1 MTMNEKIAELEAQG
15 YIKNDSYEIYEN
27 AADGWTVQVFT
38 SSWSFEEYN
47 FDKEGNPIDA
57 WETGIGGR
65 VKQNLLKKCLTNNST
80 CDTIQ
85 SERKKKGNEKK

>member
-1 MTMNEKIAELEAQG
+1 MTMNEKIAELKAQG
-15 YIKNDSYEIYEN
+15 YIKNDSYEVYEN

-57 WETGIGGR
+57 WETGIGAGSS
-65 VKQNLLKKCLTNNST
+65 K
-80 CDTIQ
+80 IF
-85 SERKKKGNEKK
+85 

>member
-1 MTMNEKIAELEAQG
+1 MTMNEKIAELETQG
-15 YIKNDSYEIYEN
+15 YIKNDSYEVYEN

-57 WETGIGGR
+57 WETGIR
-65 VKQNLLKKCLTNNST
+65 AES
-80 CDTIQ
+80 
-85 SERKKKGNEKK
+85 RKIF

>member
-15 YIKNDSYEIYEN
+15 YIKNDSYEVYEN

-57 WETGIGGR
+57 WETGIRAGSS
-65 VKQNLLKKCLTNNST
+65 K
-80 CDTIQ
+80 IF
-85 SERKKKGNEKK
+85 

>member
-15 YIKNDSYEIYEN
+15 YIKNDSYEVYEN

-57 WETGIGGR
+57 
-65 VKQNLLKKCLTNNST
+65 
-80 CDTIQ
+80 
-85 SERKKKGNEKK
+85 